1 VLTKTPKHRQRRLRP
16 SQRKPRSKMPKML
29 KLKIK
34 NQLPQRQEQTTNLQ
48 TMKMTIRNSTMVTS
62 KRPRITQ
69 MLISQRI

>member
-1 VLTKTPKHRQRRLRP
+1 MLTKTPKHRQRRLRP
-16 SQRKPRSKMPKML
+16 SQRKPRSKMPRML

-48 TMKMTIRNSTMVTS
+48 TMMMTIRNSTMVTS
-62 KRPRITQ
+62 KRPKLTQ